1 MKSHIFSISGLI
13 SLFIFICLGCQQKT
27 DETLKHTMIDSV
39 VFADVETYPVDA
51 LSEMDAADDPAIWIH
66 PSDPSKSLIL
76 GTNKKG
82 GISVY
87 NLHGEEIHYYRVG
100 NANNVDVRYG
110 FQFGNGTKGDIIACS
125 ERIDD
130 KIMVFRINQEDG
142 SLTEISGSRL
152 TSSVNEAY
160 GFCLYKK
167 PDSYLFYAF
176 VNDTTGIIEQWELV
190 PYGDE
195 EISGQ
200 IIRTMSVASQTE
212 GMVADD
218 ELGYLYVGEEDRG
231 IWKFMVDP
239 DASHIPV
246 FISESDTSNVSI
258 SFDIEGLAIY
268 YASEQKGYLIASS
281 QGNSSF
287 AIFERLGDNKYI
299 GSFVIKGERIDGTE
313 ETDGIDVTNLNLGG
327 LFSKGLFVAQDD
339 SNLSGDSILSQ
350 NFKLVRWEKIASLF
364 DPPLIID
371 SIYNDHL
378 K

>member
-1 MKSHIFSISGLI
+1 M
-13 SLFIFICLGCQQKT
+13 
-27 DETLKHTMIDSV
+27 
-39 VFADVETYPVDA
+39 P
-51 LSEMDAADDPAIWIH
+51 
-66 PSDPSKSLIL
+66 
-76 GTNKKG
+76 
-82 GISVY
+82 
-87 NLHGEEIHYYRVG
+87 
-100 NANNVDVRYG
+100 
-110 FQFGNGTKGDIIACS
+110 
-125 ERIDD
+125 
-130 KIMVFRINQEDG
+130 
-142 SLTEISGSRL
+142 
-152 TSSVNEAY
+152 
-160 GFCLYKK
+160 
-167 PDSYLFYAF
+167 
-176 VNDTTGIIEQWELV
+176 VNDTTGIIEQWELS
-190 PYGDE
+190 PYGDG

-200 IIRTMSVASQTE
+200 IIRTMGVASQTE

-218 ELGYLYVGEEDRG
+218 ELGYLFVGEEDRG

-239 DASHIPV
+239 DASDIPA

-268 YASEQKGYLIASS
+268 YAPDQKGYLIASS

-287 AIFERLGDNKYI
+287 AIFERLGENRYI

-327 LFSKGLFVAQDD
+327 PFSKGLFIAQDD
-339 SNLSGDSILSQ
+339 NNLSGDSILSQ